1 MTKTKKIKGGV
12 RLSALYQGTREEAMV
27 NFLGNSTYTF
37 VSNSTISC
45 MAVLAN
51 LNAGI
56 DSNFRTCRS
65 NNLNAHVRQLFV
77 KLMLVDNA
85 NNKKWHYIHGR
96 TIYNG
101 IEIATLA
108 NFQAEIDT
116 QREIY
121 RTTFISK
128 SSFLDSLCPSIVGS
142 GIMLVP
148 FILPGLT
155 DNQQAQLNQIIDGVG
170 GSIQLRYIAMEM
182 MQGFMPA
189 NQVLPKLQNGN
200 YNFAT
205 PRNMFLHYIIQYE
218 FTRLNRMGFFHGD
231 AHFGNVMIN
240 PDYPYFSND
249 PAFLGRAIIL
259 DFGRTRRVTQQ
270 EEALVNAGQI
280 RNNITYV
287 YPLEHFYAVEPINR
301 ILDLRGDMYTQFR
314 QNRINYLNSLKP
326 FFIANSQFQNAD
338 LNNIIELI
346 IDYIQH
352 TVPHLY
358 FGGRDQKI
366 ENVFEFVSENNKME
380 NNKMENN
387 KMENNSKFEIEESIR
402 MGDEFLERFK
412 SHKCD
417 WSEFLKPIKEQLET
431 MDFEEVIGILRD
443 EYDNKYS
450 ENVLLTIK
458 PADKKNSGKIND
470 SKRSD
475 GKRNDSK
482 RSDGKR
488 NDSKRSDSKRSDGK
502 INDSKRS
509 DGKRSDGK
517 RSDSKRKSKKNQKTQ
532 KNKK

>member
-1 MTKTKKIKGGV
+1 
-12 RLSALYQGTREEAMV
+12 MV

-85 NNKKWHYIHGR
+85 NNKNWHYIQGI

-287 YPLEHFYAVEPINR
+287 YPLEHFYAVEPISR

-366 ENVFEFVSENNKME
+366 ENVFEFVSENNKMENNKMENNKME

-475 GKRNDSK
+475 GKR
-482 RSDGKR
+482 
-488 NDSKRSDSKRSDGK
+488 
-502 INDSKRS
+502 
-509 DGKRSDGK
+509 SDGK
-517 RSDSKRKSKKNQKTQ
+517 RSDSKRKYKKNQKTQ